1 MRCIGISSWL
11 KWQRRGSSGTI
22 RCPQQ
27 GQRNL
32 MQYAVDV
39 ASALKEEMVSRG
51 FLDATEFE
59 LVTVEDH
66 PHQKTG
72 YDCGIF
78 MVKYMDF
85 LSRDGCDLNFTQDD
99 IPRFIGEI
107 AAYIIRGHLKVNV
120 SMVVFMVYMLTV
132 DVQSSNSALQ
142 SMLQAHG
149 VPHDHGYELCP
160 GS

>member
-1 MRCIGISSWL
+1 MHWHLLAVKVAEKKIEWYNSMPTARSA
-11 KWQRRGSSGTI
+11 K
-22 RCPQQ
+22 P
-27 GQRNL
+27 
-32 MQYAVDV
+32 YAVDV

-66 PHQKTG
+66 PQQKTG

-99 IPRFIGEI
+99 IPRFRGEI
-107 AAYIIRGHLKVNV
+107 AADIIRGHL
-120 SMVVFMVYMLTV
+120 M
-132 DVQSSNSALQ
+132 
-142 SMLQAHG
+142 
-149 VPHDHGYELCP
+149 
-160 GS
+160 